1 MSSDVALAIDP
12 HPLLDL
18 HVFATRLPRPLGEL
32 AAGATI
38 DGLRSPGP
46 TIDPAQASRFGAAA
60 DEEVRGA
67 VRDLLRAGG
76 FKPSGRSKPASEYL
90 RGAAAEGPLAAIN
103 AAVDACNVVSL
114 HSGLP
119 ISVVDL
125 DRLAGRA
132 APGRVSIAPAGTSYV
147 FNAAGQVIDVGG
159 LLCLFDG
166 EGACAN
172 AVKDAQ
178 RTKTHPG
185 TVATLSLI
193 WGTRALAGRAGAAA
207 AWYRSLIE
215 EIGGRTELVAAGAA
229 PAAPSGEADGEAA
242 GESGEAD
249 RSEIDR
255 RGKLEARP
263 FSYELSR
270 DKLLISWQGRVVK
283 TLRGD
288 VVERFR
294 GDLTTASEADIQLR
308 LAKLTGNFKRGNE
321 R

>member
-1 MSSDVALAIDP
+1 MSSATPALSIDP
-12 HPLLDL
+12 HLLLDL
-18 HVFATRLPRPLGEL
+18 QAFVTRLPQPLGALPAGDAIDALRAGPSGIEPAL
-32 AAGATI
+32 AAQLAA
-38 DGLRSPGP
+38 PG
-46 TIDPAQASRFGAAA
+46 
-60 DEEVRGA
+60 DEAVRGA

-90 RGAAAEGPLAAIN
+90 RGAAADAPLPAIN

-125 DRLAGRA
+125 DRLDRLAG
-132 APGRVSIAPAGTSYV
+132 PLRVGLAPAGTSYV
-147 FNAAGQVIDVGG
+147 FNAAGQVIDVAG

-172 AVKDAQ
+172 PVKDAQ
-178 RTKTHPG
+178 RTKTG
-185 TVATLSLI
+185 AETTATLSLV
-193 WGTRALAGRAGAAA
+193 WGTRALPGRAAAVA
-207 AWYRSLIE
+207 AWYRSLVAGL
-215 EIGGRTELVAAGAA
+215 GGAVEPL
-229 PAAPSGEADGEAA
+229 SGTPDVSDTPDEPVEPDA
-242 GESGEAD
+242 
-249 RSEIDR
+249 IDR
-255 RGKLEARP
+255 RGKLDARP
-263 FSYELSR
+263 FTYELGR

-294 GDLTTASEADIQLR
+294 AEAATASEADLQLR